1 MIFFKCLS
9 IFEEMNNKIH
19 HKYLIFFLGFTGWMM
34 IISLMPKLASSQA
47 KEGFEAYT
55 ESIPGSDQKIKMVP
69 IKGGTFMMGSP
80 ANDPG
85 RKETEGPAQKVK
97 VDDFWMGAYEITWD
111 QYEVFMH
118 DMQISDNSYDPAL
131 QGVDAITR
139 PTPEYI
145 DVSLGL
151 GRHGGYPVVNVTNY
165 AAMMFAKWLYKK
177 TGHFYRLPTEAEWEY
192 AARAGSATPYYFGDN
207 ASELDQYAWFKE
219 NSNEKYQ
226 KVGLKKPNAFGLYDM
241 LGNVA
246 EWTADEYKKD
256 YFDELDKPVAVNP
269 WFRPTQLY
277 PRSVRGGSWADD
289 PDNLRVAARRGSSP
303 RWKRDDPQVPK
314 SFWWLTSAPFVG
326 FRLIRPKVKPSVDE
340 IRKYWIEKMEDY

>member
-1 MIFFKCLS
+1 MIFLRSRFSYAGLMLFGFLTVMNPGHLAFGQS
-9 IFEEMNNKIH
+9 DDVFESYM
-19 HKYLIFFLGFTGWMM
+19 
-34 IISLMPKLASSQA
+34 
-47 KEGFEAYT
+47 EA
-55 ESIPGSDQKIKMVP
+55 IPGSNQKMKMVP
-69 IKGGTFMMGSP
+69 IKGGTFRMGSP
-80 ANDPG
+80 EDEAG
-85 RKETEGPAQKVK
+85 RKENEGPARQVK
-97 VDDFWMGAYEITWD
+97 VNDFWMGAFEITWD

-118 DMQISDNSYDPAL
+118 DMEISDNSYDPNL

-165 AAMMFAKWLYKK
+165 AAIMFAKWLYKK

-192 AARAGSATPYYFGDN
+192 AARAGTSDAYYFGNDM
-207 ASELDQYAWFKE
+207 SQMDQYAWYKE
-219 NSNEKYQ
+219 NSGEKYQ

-256 YFDELDKPVAVNP
+256 YFDNLKTPIAENP
-269 WFRPTQLY
+269 WIRPSVLY
-277 PRSVRGGSWADD
+277 PRTVKGGSWTDKPED
-289 PDNLRVAARRGSSP
+289 LRSAARRGSSP

-314 SFWWLTSAPFVG
+314 SIWWLTSAPFVG
-326 FRLIRPKVKPSVDE
+326 FRLVRPKIKPSEQE
-340 IRKYWIEKMEDY
+340 IQKYWIEKMEDY